1 MKTKL
6 LLDRQSVLCH
16 CIISF
21 SLSLQERQKQFFSQL
36 APVCGSSFCS
46 TQHSEAAVE
55 RHHVAGAEKMLHPL
69 QSKER
74 LTSNP
79 FVSPTMLKAI
89 YSIYV
94 SYNWNLYFFMV
105 CKCHRLESG

>member
-1 MKTKL
+1 VPLHYL
-6 LLDRQSVLCH
+6 LQPVSAGKAETVFQPA
-16 CIISF
+16 SP
-21 SLSLQERQKQFFSQL
+21 SLWILFL
-36 APVCGSSFCS
+36 
-46 TQHSEAAVE
+46 QHSEAAVE